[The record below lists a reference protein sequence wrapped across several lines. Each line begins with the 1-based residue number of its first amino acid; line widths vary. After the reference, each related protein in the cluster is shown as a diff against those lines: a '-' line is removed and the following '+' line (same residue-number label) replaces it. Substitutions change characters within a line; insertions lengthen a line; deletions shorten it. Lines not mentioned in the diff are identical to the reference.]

1 MILMPSHNRQKPLKS
16 LHLVS
21 TTISKSQ
28 NPGALTEWGEEP
40 SVLAGGVTLLEGLL
54 DGLLGVLTLGNLL
67 ESIGRDN
74 ALKSLQLESVTGWHQ
89 VVVVDDLDEWL
100 DLGALGLAGLA
111 HAAGNLGWVTLDTG
125 DQGVRVW
132 VGLVASILWL
142 NNDNLIVL
150 Y

>member
-1 MILMPSHNRQKPLKS
+1 MPNPNRRKPFKS
-16 LHLVS
+16 LYIVS
-21 TTISKSQ
+21 PSSVTVR
-28 NPGALTEWGEEP
+28 NPRALTEWSEEP
-40 SVLAGGVTLLEGLL
+40 SVLAGGVTLLESLL

-74 ALKSLQLESVTGWHQ
+74 SLKSLQLESVTGWHQ

-111 HAAGNLGWVTLDTG
+111 HAAGDLGWVTLNTG

-142 NNDNLIVL
+142 NNDNLIVP